1 MTVFTLNQASKAC
14 DKSKS
19 AILNAIRT
27 GRLSATRN
35 ELGRWEIQPCE
46 LFRVYPSTTVDYQ
59 VESGRE
65 EHYLPLN
72 DQTSTIHLLEKIARY
87 EEQLKG
93 VDRLLKQVESER
105 DDLRARLDEE
115 SSERRR
121 LSQMLITHQT
131 DIESTKNDQKI
142 DSFFKKLFG

>member
-59 VESGRE
+59 VESGRA
-65 EHYLPLN
+65 EHHLPLN